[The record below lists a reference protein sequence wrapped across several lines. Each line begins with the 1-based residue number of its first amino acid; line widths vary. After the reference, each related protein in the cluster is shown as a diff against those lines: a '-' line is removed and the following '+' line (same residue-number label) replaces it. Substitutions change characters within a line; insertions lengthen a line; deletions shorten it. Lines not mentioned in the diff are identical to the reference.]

1 MSVNKKQNL
10 SLSQVNMITMGCS
23 KNLVDTEQLA
33 HQLKQGGY
41 EVVFE
46 SPKPLAITII
56 NTCGFILDAKNE
68 SIEKIFECVEW
79 KNQGKINM
87 LIVCGCLSARYQKE
101 LQEMIPE
108 VDAFFPGNALQDILT
123 FLNVKCRQDELI
135 YRCVST
141 PKHYAYLKISEGC
154 SHQCAFCAIP
164 KIRGRQLSK
173 PIEVLKKEAE
183 ILAAQGTKE
192 LLLVAQ
198 DLTNYG
204 WDFDG
209 KYHIEKLVETLAQ
222 VSGIK
227 WIRMHYTYPNSFQLG
242 LLDLMKKYDNICHY
256 LDIPVQ
262 HINNQILQSM
272 NRKITGEEIIAL
284 LDLIKAKVPD
294 VALRT
299 SLIVGFPGETKK
311 MFNELK
317 AFVSKGYFDRLGV
330 FTYSHEE
337 NTPAYKL
344 KDNVGKMEKQRRCEE
359 LMLIQQ
365 DISLAKNRAKIGQ
378 TIEVLVDEKK
388 GKNYIGRTQYDS
400 PEVDNLVTIKVP
412 KRAVRIGDFCRCIVQ
427 KADCFD
433 LEAQLIDM

>member
-108 VDAFFPGNALQDILT
+108 VDAFFPGNVLQDILT

-183 ILAAQGTKE
+183 ILAAKGTKE

-256 LDIPVQ
+256 LDSPVQ
-262 HINNQILQSM
+262 HINNQILQAM

-311 MFNELK
+311 NVQRIE
-317 AFVSKGYFDRLGV
+317 GICQQGV
-330 FTYSHEE
+330 F
-337 NTPAYKL
+337 
-344 KDNVGKMEKQRRCEE
+344 
-359 LMLIQQ
+359 
-365 DISLAKNRAKIGQ
+365 
-378 TIEVLVDEKK
+378 
-388 GKNYIGRTQYDS
+388 
-400 PEVDNLVTIKVP
+400 
-412 KRAVRIGDFCRCIVQ
+412 
-427 KADCFD
+427 
-433 LEAQLIDM
+433 